1 MEARIHFWQPDLLV
15 PRYLFPILYFVLDRP
30 GGGPPANA
38 EFVATV
44 YIPTPIAVV
53 IKTIAII
60 VVAFLQSIY
69 DLNNIN
75 ESVPK
80 LLV

>member
-1 MEARIHFWQPDLLV
+1 VEARIHFWQPDLLV
-15 PRYLFPILYFVLDRP
+15 PRYLFPILYIVLDRS

-44 YIPTPIAVV
+44 DIQPTPIAVV

-60 VVAFLQSIY
+60 VVAFIQSI
-69 DLNNIN
+69 
-75 ESVPK
+75 
-80 LLV
+80 